1 MDLTPE
7 TIAWVERVSG
17 GSVVAVERQGRWR
30 PHFFVDVKRP
40 DGEVVPLLVRF
51 PRDPELIAG
60 SAFLSHYDL
69 AHEAG
74 VLEALQ
80 ATSINVPRYYGFD
93 PSTPAILMARVE
105 GTNDFAEI
113 DAEDRRRLLRE
124 YFRNLHELHSMPVD
138 AAAME
143 ALGFA
148 VPQGA
153 EELAF
158 AKMQYMEADY
168 RAASQIMRPEPLL
181 RFALW
186 WLHEHVP
193 QHRDRPSWVQG
204 DTGPGQFMV
213 HEGEIT
219 ALIDWELSHIG
230 DPMLDLGVMR
240 MRNMLY
246 PVGELGEYFDYYAEL
261 AGEPLD
267 QAALCYYTVVSTL
280 LSPLGMAVTIQR
292 PDASVGSMMPRFG
305 WDVTLRRGLC
315 DALCE
320 AYEVE
325 VVAPEIP
332 EVGGPGRADLHRFL
346 VDHLEGQCLPTARS
360 DYDRFLLDGALG
372 VARTLEL
379 AERIGG
385 KLGDDDL
392 DDMAAVLG
400 ARPTDR
406 EAGLAELDGLVAADP
421 AAHALDLL
429 WLFSRME
436 RRREVLWAPMMIAQQ
451 SGAFE
456 RRYPAKRTLDG
467 PTGSGGR

>member
-1 MDLTPE
+1 VDLTPE
-7 TIAWVERVSG
+7 VIAWVERTAG
-17 GSVVAVERQGRWR
+17 GTVITVEHQGRWR

-51 PRDPELIAG
+51 PRDPELVAG

-69 AHEAG
+69 AHEAR
-74 VLEALQ
+74 VIEALQ
-80 ATSINVPRYYGFD
+80 GTSINVPRYYGFD
-93 PSTPAILMARVE
+93 PTVPAILMGRVE

-113 DAEDRRRLLRE
+113 DADDRRRLLRE
-124 YFRNLHELHSMPVD
+124 YIRNLHELHSIPVEE
-138 AAAME
+138 AAMGE
-143 ALGFA
+143 LGFA
-148 VPQGA
+148 VPESA

-158 AKMQYMEADY
+158 AKMQYMEADF
-168 RAASQIMRPEPLL
+168 RAASRILRPEPLL

-193 QHRDRPSWVQG
+193 QHHDRPCWVQG

-246 PVGELGEYFDYYAEL
+246 PVGDLAEYLDYYAEL

-267 QAALCYYTVVSTL
+267 REALCYYTVVSTL
-280 LSPLGMAVTIQR
+280 LSPLGMAYTIQR
-292 PDASVGSMMPRFG
+292 PDASVASMMPRFG

-320 AYEVE
+320 AYGVE
-325 VVAPEIP
+325 VDAPEIP
-332 EVGGPGRADLHRFL
+332 DAVEPGRTDLQRFL
-346 VDHLEGQCLPTARS
+346 VEHLEGLCLPIAR
-360 DYDRFLLDGALG
+360 DEYDRFLLNGALG
-372 VARTLEL
+372 VAQSLEL
-379 AERIGG
+379 AQRVGG
-385 KLGDDDL
+385 QLAEDDL

-400 ARPTDR
+400 ARPNDR
-406 EAGLAELDGLVAADP
+406 EDGLAELEAFVTRDP
-421 AAHALDLL
+421 AERALDLL

-436 RRREVLWAPMMIAQQ
+436 RRREFLWAPMMIAQQ

-456 RRYPAKRTLDG
+456 RRYAATRRVDSPVSPGDR
-467 PTGSGGR
+467 